1 MFPPLW
7 GDRSFNVGA
16 GMARTETAAAF
27 VKHNMPIGFREHFPL
42 GQGGLS
48 DQEAVDVADYFSHM
62 PRPAFPAMVN
72 DWPDGHKPKDAR

>member
-1 MFPPLW
+1 
-7 GDRSFNVGA
+7 
-16 GMARTETAAAF
+16 
-27 VKHNMPIGFREHFPL
+27 MPIGFREHFPL

-62 PRPAFPAMVN
+62 PRPAFPARVY